1 MTENKKTHTARGET
15 KTTIPAKVIGAVL
28 ATGIMSFC
36 GVIVETAMNIT
47 FPTLMK
53 EFRVGT
59 ESVQWMTTLYLLV
72 VASITPL
79 SAALKR
85 RFTSRTLFLWAN
97 LLFLAGVLIDGIAG
111 HFWLLLLGRAVQ
123 GLGTSIA
130 LPLMFNIILD
140 EVPTRRIGTMMGVG
154 TLITAIGPAVGPTF
168 GGLVSTTISWRF
180 IFVFLVPILLASLIL
195 GLICIHVRPTSHQA
209 AGLNPLDVLLII
221 LSFCGLIFGISNTSA
236 GILSW
241 QFTGSLLVGFV
252 ALTWFIYRA
261 THQDQPV
268 INVCLFA
275 DKLFSIHVCAYILYE
290 VCALALSFVL
300 PNYIQ
305 LVNGRNSLQA
315 GLIVLPGAAI
325 GAILAPLSGR
335 IYDQLGARIP
345 ILSGSLISLIGL
357 IGFALFGRKLSDGLI
372 IVLYICFML
381 GIGLSF
387 GNIMTNG
394 LRQLTQDEQAD
405 GNAIFNTVQQFAAAL
420 GSSTAATMV
429 AAGQAAE
436 TNRRLGTIYGSWNTF
451 LLLVVLGIAETV
463 LAFMLTSRRRLASR

>member
-1 MTENKKTHTARGET
+1 MTENKAADTGSSRMG
-15 KTTIPAKVIGAVL
+15 TTIPAKVIGAVL

-47 FPTLMK
+47 FPTLME
-53 EFRVGT
+53 EFSVGT
-59 ESVQWMTTLYLLV
+59 DSVQWMTTLYLLV

-85 RFTSRTLFLWAN
+85 RFTNRTLLLWAN
-97 LLFLAGVLIDGIAG
+97 LLFLSGVLIDGFAG
-111 HFWLLLLGRAVQ
+111 HFWILLLGRAVQ

-140 EVPTRRIGTMMGVG
+140 EVPARRIGTMMGVG

-168 GGLVSTTISWRF
+168 GGLVSTTIGWRF
-180 IFVFLVPILLASLIL
+180 IFVFLVPVLLTSLIL
-195 GLICIHVRPTSHQA
+195 GLACIRATPPSRQN

-221 LSFCGLIFGISNTSA
+221 LAFSGLIFAISNASA
-236 GILSW
+236 GALSW
-241 QFTGSLLVGFV
+241 RFTGSLLVGFA
-252 ALTWFIYRA
+252 ALAWFIRRA
-261 THQDQPV
+261 THQNKPV
-268 INVCLFA
+268 IDVRLF
-275 DKLFSIHVCAYILYE
+275 KGKSFSLHVCAYILYE

-305 LVNGRNSLQA
+305 LVNGRNALQA
-315 GLIVLPGAAI
+315 GLIVLPGTAI
-325 GAILAPLSGR
+325 GAILAPVSGR
-335 IYDQLGARIP
+335 IYDQFGARLP

-357 IGFALFGRKLSDGLI
+357 VGFALSGRRLHDGLI

-394 LRQLTQDEQAD
+394 LRQLTQGEQAD

-420 GSSTAATMV
+420 GSSTAATLV

-436 TNRRLGTIYGSWNTF
+436 TSRRLGTIDGSWHTF
-451 LLLVVLGIAETV
+451 VLLVVLGIAESA
-463 LAFMLTSRRRLASR
+463 LAFMLTARRRSASR

>member
-1 MTENKKTHTARGET
+1 MTENKTADTASSGMES
-15 KTTIPAKVIGAVL
+15 TIPPQVIGAVL
-28 ATGIMSFC
+28 AAGIMSFC

-59 ESVQWMTTLYLLV
+59 DSVQWMTTLYLLV

-85 RFTSRTLFLWAN
+85 RFTDRTLFLWAN
-97 LLFLAGVLIDGIAG
+97 LLFLVGVLIDGMAG

-140 EVPTRRIGTMMGVG
+140 KVPARRIGTMMGVG

-168 GGLVSTTISWRF
+168 GGLVSTTIGWRF
-180 IFVFLVPILLASLIL
+180 IFVFLVPVLLASLIL
-195 GLICIHVRPTSHQA
+195 GLVCIRAKPAFHQA
-209 AGLNPLDVLLII
+209 AGLNPVDVLLIV
-221 LSFCGLIFGISNTSA
+221 LSFSGLIFAISNASA
-236 GILSW
+236 GVLSW
-241 QFTGSLLVGFV
+241 RFTGSLSVGI
-252 ALTWFIYRA
+252 ASMTWFIYRSI
-261 THQDQPV
+261 HQNKPIIDMR
-268 INVCLFA
+268 LFT
-275 DKLFSIHVCAYILYE
+275 DKLFSLHICAYILYE
-290 VCALALSFVL
+290 VCALALSFIL

-305 LVNGRNSLQA
+305 LVNGRNALQA
-315 GLIVLPGAAI
+315 GLIVLPGAAL
-325 GAILAPLSGR
+325 GAVLAPLSGR
-335 IYDQLGARIP
+335 IYDQLGARVP
-345 ILSGSLISLIGL
+345 ILSGSLISMIGL
-357 IGFALFGRKLSDGLI
+357 TGFALFGRRLSDGLI

-394 LRQLTQDEQAD
+394 LRQLTQGEQTD

-420 GSSTAATMV
+420 GSSTAATLV
-429 AAGQAAE
+429 SAGQAAE
-436 TNRRLGTIYGSWNTF
+436 TSQRLGTIEGSWHTF
-451 LLLVVLGIAETV
+451 VLLVVLGFAETA
-463 LAFMLTSRRRLASR
+463 LAFILTVRRRSAYR

>member
-1 MTENKKTHTARGET
+1 
-15 KTTIPAKVIGAVL
+15 
-28 ATGIMSFC
+28 MSFC

-53 EFRVGT
+53 EFSVGT
-59 ESVQWMTTLYLLV
+59 DGVQWMTTLYLLV

-79 SAALKR
+79 SAELKR
-85 RFTSRTLFLWAN
+85 RFTNRTLFLWAN
-97 LLFLAGVLIDGIAG
+97 LLFLSGVLIDGLAG

-140 EVPTRRIGTMMGVG
+140 EVPARRIGTMMGVG

-168 GGLVSTTISWRF
+168 GGLVSTTIGWRF
-180 IFVFLVPILLASLIL
+180 IFVFLVPVLLTSLIL
-195 GLICIHVRPTSHQA
+195 GLACIRATPPSSQD

-221 LSFCGLIFGISNTSA
+221 LAFSGLIFAISNASA
-236 GILSW
+236 GALPW
-241 QFTGSLLVGFV
+241 RFTGSLLVGFA
-252 ALTWFIYRA
+252 ALAWFIRRA
-261 THQDQPV
+261 THQNQPV
-268 INVCLFA
+268 IDVRLF
-275 DKLFSIHVCAYILYE
+275 KGKSFSLHVCAYILYE

-305 LVNGRNSLQA
+305 LVNGRNALQA

-325 GAILAPLSGR
+325 GAILAPVSGR
-335 IYDQLGARIP
+335 IYDQLGARLP

-357 IGFALFGRKLSDGLI
+357 VGFALSGRRLPDGLI
-372 IVLYICFML
+372 IIFYICFML

-394 LRQLTQDEQAD
+394 LRQLTQGEQAD

-420 GSSTAATMV
+420 GSSTAATLV
-429 AAGQAAE
+429 AAGQVAE
-436 TNRRLGTIYGSWNTF
+436 TSRRLGTIDGSCHTF
-451 LLLVVLGIAETV
+451 ILLVVLGIAESA
-463 LAFMLTSRRRLASR
+463 LAFMLTARRRSASQ